1 MVKKTVS
8 KAEFAKLA
16 GVTPAAVTKAVLY
29 KLAGAMVGN
38 RIDIGHESA
47 IDYISKKARANPK
60 SGGDGVDILYD
71 EALEKC
77 EAAGNW
83 SASFIQRELEVSYA
97 RASDLRDALK
107 NQELK
112 PELAPEP
119 IKAEPV
125 KKKEAARVISGS
137 EAARITKKDEAIE
150 RAAEELENEE
160 VTKGSTLHEV
170 PVNIESFADMTLREL
185 IQRFGTDSAFVDW
198 LKATQIIEAINEK
211 RLKNAQTQGNLVSRE
226 LVKIGVIEPL
236 DAVHIKLLTDGSK
249 TITRRVTAMHDSGRG
264 LDEIEAF
271 VKDQITS
278 FIRPV
283 KAKVARALKN
293 A

>member
-1 MVKKTVS
+1 MQKLTLKT
-8 KAEFAKLA
+8 KFADMA
-16 GVTPAAVTKAVLY
+16 GVNPSTVTRLCSTKLKDAVVNGKIDLAHASVIKYLDERNRDKTTPDGLELDSRYKEVLTACKEEGRYSTTFIRKTFGFGDVRTKRITDMFKATGVGKDAPPPIAKPIGGAV
-29 KLAGAMVGN
+29 
-38 RIDIGHESA
+38 
-47 IDYISKKARANPK
+47 
-60 SGGDGVDILYD
+60 
-71 EALEKC
+71 
-77 EAAGNW
+77 
-83 SASFIQRELEVSYA
+83 
-97 RASDLRDALK
+97 
-107 NQELK
+107 
-112 PELAPEP
+112 
-119 IKAEPV
+119 V
-125 KKKEAARVISGS
+125 KQAKKERARERINETMEDQEFLTGS
-137 EAARITKKDEAIE
+137 M
-150 RAAEELENEE
+150 
-160 VTKGSTLHEV
+160 VHEV
-170 PVNIESFADMTLREL
+170 PNDIQAFADMTLREL
-185 IQRFGTDSAFVDW
+185 IQRFGTDSSFVDW